1 MRTHTNPE
9 PFNICARESVMI
21 QAAALRLT
29 ADYLERFPTMI
40 RAGQGEAAEELAEEL
55 GPLPSQWNPEDIAP
69 ALFRIAAWK
78 LAENLKTDPEMRAAF
93 TEALQLA
100 PLN

>member
-1 MRTHTNPE
+1 MRTPE
-9 PFNICARESVMI
+9 IDPFNLCGRESVMI

-40 RAGQGEAAEELAEEL
+40 RAGQGEAAEELAAEL
-55 GPLPSQWNPEDIAP
+55 GSLPSEWNPEDIAP
-69 ALFRIAAWK
+69 ALFRIAARK
-78 LAENLKTDPEMRAAF
+78 LAEELRTDPAMRSAFAA
-93 TEALQLA
+93 ALQLA